1 MQKFGLI
8 KFYAIE
14 YVTHGVL
21 WNVISAA
28 PDRVMNIITQFSP
41 NNTIRG
47 IYTITWTPPAPTNG
61 SFYQRLEYSYSSA
74 YNVGPTYNGSFST
87 GYLELDQGQNQFI
100 FDALYYTDYN
110 FTITTI
116 NLKYNISNGPYHH
129 SNQSSPT
136 GIYILLCVYSQ

>member
-1 MQKFGLI
+1 MSI
-8 KFYAIE
+8 
-14 YVTHGVL
+14 V
-21 WNVISAA
+21 
-28 PDRVMNIITQFSP
+28 TQFSP
-41 NNTIRG
+41 SNTIRG

-87 GYLELDQGQNQFI
+87 GYLELDQSQNQFI

-110 FTITTI
+110 FTITAI
-116 NLKYNISNGPYHH
+116 NIKYNITNGPSLH

-136 GIYILLCVYSQ
+136 GMYIFFVFIHNIVYTMYFVYFYSAYTRS